1 MSGEIIDITTALEAR
16 QFKAKEDRVQKIR
29 DAFRASRLDA
39 KGEAKANSPTL
50 KSVKAKKKGRKTK
63 R

>member
-16 QFKAKEDRVQKIR
+16 QFKAKEDRVQELR
-29 DAFRASRLDA
+29 AAFRAARLGA
-39 KGEAKANSPTL
+39 KDQAQSKISPLSSAKR
-50 KSVKAKKKGRKTK
+50 KKKGRKTK